1 MTPFKPTLLE
11 RLEQATAL
19 SPTQRRVAGC
29 LRTNLEEAP
38 LWGVEDL
45 ARESGTCVATVVRF
59 AKKIGY
65 SGYLEMRKGMV
76 SSARSRRQ
84 RGDQLLEAPANAAA
98 ILVEVARNDIRS
110 IEQVAK
116 AVDQAILQ
124 RTVDLLK
131 GSRLRLVLGD
141 GVSSLMARHLAYLLI
156 ATGLPTMEGNPM
168 DFASQVASLDRRD
181 LLIAIS
187 IFPYTRETVD
197 AAAYARTLGIPVLA
211 FTDGRQSPLAKAADL
226 TLPIPGKNLL
236 FSHSTAAFGAL
247 AHALATAI
255 AREDPEASLEK
266 MRETERVAKPKFS
279 KS

>member
-1 MTPFKPTLLE
+1 MTPGKPTLLE
-11 RLEQATAL
+11 RLDQAADL

-59 AKKIGY
+59 AKKLGF
-65 SGYLEMRKGMV
+65 SGYLEMRKGLV
-76 SSARSRRQ
+76 SSARNGRQ
-84 RGDQLLEAPANAAA
+84 RGDQLLGAPANAAA

-116 AVDQAILQ
+116 AVDQASLQ
-124 RTVDLLK
+124 RAVDLLK

-168 DFASQVASLDRRD
+168 DFATQVASLDSSD

-187 IFPYTRETVD
+187 ISPYTRETLD

-226 TLPIPGKNLL
+226 ALPIPGKNLL

-255 AREDPEASLEK
+255 AREHPEASLAK
-266 MRETERVAKPKFS
+266 MRETERIAKPKWS

>member
-1 MTPFKPTLLE
+1 MLPEKPSLLE
-11 RLEQATAL
+11 RLDQADDL
-19 SPTQRRVAGC
+19 SPTQRQLAGC

-45 ARESGTCVATVVRF
+45 ARESGTSVATVVRF
-59 AKKIGY
+59 AKKLGY
-65 SGYLEMRKGMV
+65 SGYLEMRKGLV
-76 SSARSRRQ
+76 NSARSHRQ
-84 RGDQLLEAPANAAA
+84 RGDQLLDAPANAAA

-110 IEQVAK
+110 IEQVVK
-116 AVDQAILQ
+116 AVDQGILQ
-124 RTVDLLK
+124 RTVELLK

-168 DFASQVASLDRRD
+168 DFATQVATLDNRD

-187 IFPYTRETVD
+187 IAPYTRETLD

-211 FTDGRQSPLAKAADL
+211 FTDGRQSPLAKAASL
-226 TLPIPGKNLL
+226 ALPIPGKNLL

-255 AREDPEASLEK
+255 ARETPEASLEK
-266 MRETERVAKPKFS
+266 MRETERVARPKWS